1 MKSSKTPILRKL
13 SKRSETPVLIA
24 TLLLCIIFQI
34 ASENFFSSYNMFN
47 LMRTAALYVFIAL
60 SQTMVMMVG
69 GTSLCVGYIG
79 AMAVVAAGHCM
90 QNLGMSGTLATII
103 ALLVACLCGAING
116 IIIWKLRL
124 SAFVTTLATQFI
136 YKGLVTGFSN
146 GFPYT
151 GLSPNYTSFGRGSFL
166 GIPSMTW
173 LAIAILV
180 AVWYVFRYTIVGRK
194 MLATGGNQK
203 AAQMAAVNTDKM
215 CLIANTLSGLFAG
228 IAAVCTISMNGTGQ
242 PTTGADWMLYS
253 FAVSVIGGTG
263 LAGGVICPVGL
274 AIAAFLIV
282 VIKNG
287 LVLMN
292 ANVYYEQTYL
302 GLILLLACSLGAI
315 SQMVSVAKR
324 RHQFRMEQSE
334 KINSKG

>member
-1 MKSSKTPILRKL
+1 MKTSKAQTLHKITRRP
-13 SKRSETPVLIA
+13 EMPVLIA
-24 TLLLCIIFQI
+24 TLLLCMVFWVS
-34 ASENFFSSYNMFN
+34 SENFFSAYNMFN

-69 GTSLCVGYIG
+69 GTSLCVGYVG

-90 QNLGMSGTLATII
+90 QNLGMGGFPATVI
-103 ALLVACLCGAING
+103 ALLVSCICGAING
-116 IIIWKLRL
+116 IIIWKLKL

-136 YKGLVTGFSN
+136 FKGLVTGFSN

-151 GLSPNYTSFGRGSFL
+151 GLSPNYTEFGRGSLL
-166 GIPSMTW
+166 GIPYMAW
-173 LAIAILV
+173 LAVVILL
-180 AVWYVFRYTIVGRK
+180 AVWYTFRYTTVGRK
-194 MLATGGNQK
+194 MLATGGNER

-215 CLIANTLSGLFAG
+215 RLIANILSGLFAG
-228 IAAVCTISMNGTGQ
+228 VAAVCTISMNGTGQ

-282 VIKNG
+282 IIKNG

-315 SQMVSVAKR
+315 SQMVSEAKR
-324 RHQFRMEQSE
+324 RRQFRAEQSE
-334 KINSKG
+334 KARQ